1 MLLLP
6 EKMRAYSE
14 DVARLI
20 EEEKYNEA
28 ARLTSNLSDGRA
40 AQILSEAHRDD
51 VLPFLQACGRERAA
65 QIIAELPLEFA
76 SEILTE
82 ADVDTAT
89 EWLSMMPADVATDI
103 VEELPDYRAEV
114 LLERL
119 PDHLS
124 QAVERLSRHEEGT
137 AGAMMTPYFSA
148 IPQGKTVKEAIEAVR
163 AAPTR
168 LTSTGY
174 LYVVDEN
181 RRLRGVLSNRDLLLA
196 AQSAKIDTI
205 MKRDV
210 LVARVD
216 DDDEE
221 IAQRIRSRRLKM
233 MPVVSPE
240 EVLVGVITMEDAM
253 ELLSYELA
261 DDMSG
266 IGAVSPDEGFFTPPS
281 RAIRMRLPWM
291 AANVFL
297 NLGAVTIITGFE
309 ATIEQVA
316 ILAAFLPM
324 ITDMGGNVG
333 IQALSVSI
341 RSIALGE
348 SRVRDYWAALR
359 KELLIGLFNGAA
371 LGLLFGVIAYLYEFN
386 TTLAAVA
393 GFALAVNVVLAGVIG
408 GTMPFLIKRMGY
420 DPAMMT
426 GPILTT
432 ITDITGVTIYLGLST
447 IFLAGLLAAG

>member
-14 DVARLI
+14 DVARLV

-28 ARLTSNLSDGRA
+28 ARLVSNLSDGRA
-40 AQILSEAHRDD
+40 AQILSDAHRDD
-51 VLPFLQACGRERAA
+51 VLPFLKACGRERGAL
-65 QIIAELPLEFA
+65 ILAELPIEFA

-82 ADVDTAT
+82 VEDDTAT
-89 EWLSMMPADVATDI
+89 DWLSMMPADVATDI
-103 VEELPDYRAEV
+103 VEDLPEERAAV
-114 LLERL
+114 LMERL
-119 PDHLS
+119 PNHLS
-124 QAVERLSRHEEGT
+124 QAVERLSRYEEGT
-137 AGAMMTPYFSA
+137 AGALMTPYFSA
-148 IPQGKTVKEAIEAVR
+148 LPQGKTVKEAIEAIR
-163 AAPTR
+163 SAPSR

-174 LYVVDEN
+174 LYIVDEK

-196 AQSAKIDTI
+196 SQNAKIDTI

-216 DDDEE
+216 DDDAE
-221 IAQRIRSRRLKM
+221 IAERIRSRRLKM
-233 MPVVSPE
+233 MPVVTPD

-266 IGAVSPDEGFFTPPS
+266 IGAVSPDEGFFTPPH

-309 ATIEQVA
+309 ATIAQAAV
-316 ILAAFLPM
+316 LAAFLPM

-348 SRVRDYWAALR
+348 SRVRDYAQALR
-359 KELLIGLFNGAA
+359 KEVLIGLFNGLA
-371 LGLLFGVIAYLYEFN
+371 LGLLFAGIAYLYEFN
-386 TTLAAVA
+386 VMLAGIA
-393 GFALAVNVVLAGVIG
+393 GVALAVNVVVAGAVG

-420 DPAMMT
+420 DPAMIT

-432 ITDITGVTIYLGLST
+432 VTDITGVSIYLGLAT
-447 IFLAGLLAAG
+447 VFLAGLLG